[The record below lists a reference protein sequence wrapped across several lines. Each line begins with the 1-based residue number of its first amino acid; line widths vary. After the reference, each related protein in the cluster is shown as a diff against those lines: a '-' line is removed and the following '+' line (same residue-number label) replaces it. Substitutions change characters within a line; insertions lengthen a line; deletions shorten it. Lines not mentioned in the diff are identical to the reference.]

1 MINSFDPITGGTPI
15 NTVKS
20 NYRSLVN
27 DAGNASP
34 VDQVFWNFLT
44 DPESTVSLTST
55 QLDAISQAMTSI
67 DPADS
72 TFGNAFCGQLTSLN
86 QVLRSTITDA
96 EADAIMR
103 EIQQN
108 AVAYKNVASLMEVMN
123 VLEDGAALATAGA
136 TFTSPKTVPTPQ
148 DALDAAYAGWLPD
161 KTSLYTVASID
172 PGTSVAAAGFDATD
186 ANSNFYNIIVAAVTA
201 GSDPGTFTPDEA
213 TFRANLVTLLMTD
226 SAALTTAQT
235 NAEVCVD
242 NANGAPQIYKNIMY
256 DYLEKVE
263 SGNTNFPAN
272 AAAWAARAAEAECDE
287 EADAATF
294 AALDADRKL
303 SCRLATCVESM
314 GHVTFANPAGEV
326 CDDIQGCIMLTGDTA
341 SRESFAAMCEKPDF
355 EHGLNQVLTTV
366 AVLDADPT
374 NGLDDINTLFGCSNP
389 HDPAAST
396 CLFGDGTTTN
406 IYQQGVPT
414 ADDTNCQSGNRRTL
428 TQAIQDQEDRKR
440 GIITGGFIV
449 PGLTNMKGSGT
460 QKFQTQTVSWWDT
473 TMAWTTTDFFNRP
486 NKKPSK
492 GNSRGIETI
501 TEAPSLDSFNDLMI
515 MATTGHSTITWDE
528 TSADATAAF
537 CTVNPCLAC
546 QTNVQ
551 SKIVSTSLPNGQTSS
566 ECVCPANVADS
577 DGDGTLDD
585 LSVPS
590 TVELAQPIYAQ
601 VVLDYF
607 SNWELTP
614 GDAATGTAPEMFR
627 PDELQCI
634 ATALADLP
642 APTGQSN
649 GMPMTNAEY
658 MTHTRG
664 LVINHLMNKIYAKGD
679 LDLETRI
686 QGALDEDMFRHNM
699 YFVLETLFQERAY
712 FELAW
717 RILHIVCNSNRARL
731 KGRTRNPG
739 SY

>member
-1 MINSFDPITGGTPI
+1 
-15 NTVKS
+15 
-20 NYRSLVN
+20 
-27 DAGNASP
+27 
-34 VDQVFWNFLT
+34 
-44 DPESTVSLTST
+44 
-55 QLDAISQAMTSI
+55 
-67 DPADS
+67 
-72 TFGNAFCGQLTSLN
+72 
-86 QVLRSTITDA
+86 
-96 EADAIMR
+96 
-103 EIQQN
+103 
-108 AVAYKNVASLMEVMN
+108 
-123 VLEDGAALATAGA
+123 
-136 TFTSPKTVPTPQ
+136 
-148 DALDAAYAGWLPD
+148 
-161 KTSLYTVASID
+161 
-172 PGTSVAAAGFDATD
+172 
-186 ANSNFYNIIVAAVTA
+186 
-201 GSDPGTFTPDEA
+201 
-213 TFRANLVTLLMTD
+213 
-226 SAALTTAQT
+226 
-235 NAEVCVD
+235 
-242 NANGAPQIYKNIMY
+242 MY
-256 DYLEKVE
+256 DYLAKVE
-263 SGNTNFPAN
+263 SPDNTNFPTD
-272 AAAWAARAAEAECDE
+272 AAAWAARAAEGECDE
-287 EADAATF
+287 EADATAF
-294 AALDADRKL
+294 GDLDADKKL

-355 EHGLNQVLTTV
+355 AHGLNQVLTTV
-366 AVLDADPT
+366 AVLDADPA

-396 CLFGDGTTTN
+396 CVFGDGGSITN

-414 ADDTNCQSGNRRTL
+414 TDDATCPSGNRRTL
-428 TQAIQDQEDRKR
+428 TQAIRDQEDRKR

-449 PGLTNMKGSGT
+449 PGLKNMKGSGA

-473 TMAWTTTDFFNRP
+473 TMAWTSTTDFFNRP

-492 GNSRGIETI
+492 GNNRGIETI
-501 TEAPSLDSFNDLMI
+501 TEAPSFDSFNQLMT
-515 MATTGHSTITWDE
+515 MATVGHTIQWDG

-607 SNWELTP
+607 SNWELAP

-642 APTGQSN
+642 APTGTSTE
-649 GMPMTNAEY
+649 MPLTKSQY

-686 QGALDEDMFRHNM
+686 QGALDEDLFRHNM
-699 YFVLETLFQERAY
+699 YFVLETLFQEWAH
-712 FELAW
+712 FELVLRNSAYNMQHVT
-717 RILHIVCNSNRARL
+717 RILFKSSSL
-731 KGRTRNPG
+731 
-739 SY
+739 